1 VEYISPTQINVQA
14 PSDSAAGAVNV
25 VVTNNGLGSAPAT
38 AQLQTYAPAFFLN
51 PGTNS
56 TVATVIPGYTPVTS
70 AAPAHPGDLVVL
82 WGTGFGP
89 TTPASAA
96 GSEVG
101 GAPATTTTPIVTVGG
116 MQVQVVSTGLTDGT
130 AGLYQITIR
139 LPANVPTGTL
149 AVEASIG
156 GAQTP
161 AGVTIVIANP

>member
-1 VEYISPTQINVQA
+1 
-14 PSDSAAGAVNV
+14 
-25 VVTNNGLGSAPAT
+25 
-38 AQLQTYAPAFFLN
+38 
-51 PGTNS
+51 
-56 TVATVIPGYTPVTS
+56 
-70 AAPAHPGDLVVL
+70 
-82 WGTGFGP
+82 
-89 TTPASAA
+89 
-96 GSEVG
+96 
-101 GAPATTTTPIVTVGG
+101 